1 MITPKSQKRHW
12 RTRTTRLIVGVLLA
26 GLAGCAAMSSS
37 GARTGG
43 VFGYQSTRG
52 SSVAD
57 RAISIVSANHQKTD
71 GRVPGSREAVAE
83 RRIDRARAVRR
94 AVTGQKYTN
103 LWDRI
108 RAGFR
113 LPPMH
118 GPLVTQYE
126 QWFESNPQY
135 VERMLERANLY
146 LYQIVR
152 DVQKRH
158 MPMEIALLPAIESA
172 YSPNADSSAGAI
184 GLWQIE
190 PSTGGLW
197 GLKDNWWYS
206 GARDVIASTN
216 AALDYL
222 QALHNQFHSWS
233 LALAAYNCGAGTV
246 QWAIDNNKAQGL
258 GTHYQELRLPLQ
270 TEHYVPKL
278 MAFVNIVRDPAKF
291 GLRLRDIPNSPYF
304 VRVNTGGQ
312 ISLNVVA
319 RLANMSLDQLAAINP
334 GFKHWATAPNGP
346 YTVLVPVATKAAL
359 LEGLSQLPPQD
370 RMQWARHIVIP
381 GNTISGIAQEY
392 GVSVHAI
399 MTTNHLY
406 GSFLRVGQRL
416 LIPVAGRRLV
426 VAARGDEYTVTPG
439 DTLSGIAQQYG
450 VPISTLMAVNNL
462 NSPYLQVGEVLRIPS
477 GAGGT
482 ASPPVSV
489 SAAAPVP
496 VVSTITTAS
505 TVTVTPGDTLSG
517 IAQQYGVPIGTL
529 MAVNN
534 LNSPYLQVGEVLRIP
549 FSNNARTVIPGDT
562 LSSIAQQ
569 YGVTV
574 GALMAV
580 NNLTS
585 PFLQVGEV
593 LRIPVANNA

>member
-1 MITPKSQKRHW
+1 M
-12 RTRTTRLIVGVLLA
+12 
-26 GLAGCAAMSSS
+26 
-37 GARTGG
+37 
-43 VFGYQSTRG
+43 
-52 SSVAD
+52 
-57 RAISIVSANHQKTD
+57 
-71 GRVPGSREAVAE
+71 
-83 RRIDRARAVRR
+83 
-94 AVTGQKYTN
+94 
-103 LWDRI
+103 
-108 RAGFR
+108 
-113 LPPMH
+113 
-118 GPLVTQYE
+118 TQYE

-146 LYQIVR
+146 LYQIVQE
-152 DVQKRH
+152 VQKRH

-222 QALHNQFHSWS
+222 QALHNQFHSWN

-246 QWAIDNNKAQGL
+246 QWAINNNKAQGL

-312 ISLNVVA
+312 IGLNVVA
-319 RLANMSLDQLAAINP
+319 RLANMSLHQLAAINP

-370 RMQWARHIVIP
+370 RMQWARHIVVP

-392 GVSVHAI
+392 GVSVRAI

-426 VAARGDEYTVTPG
+426 VATQGGEYTVTPG

-450 VPISTLMAVNNL
+450 VPV
-462 NSPYLQVGEVLRIPS
+462 
-477 GAGGT
+477 
-482 ASPPVSV
+482 
-489 SAAAPVP
+489 
-496 VVSTITTAS
+496 
-505 TVTVTPGDTLSG
+505 
-517 IAQQYGVPIGTL
+517 GTL

-549 FSNNARTVIPGDT
+549 
-562 LSSIAQQ
+562 
-569 YGVTV
+569 
-574 GALMAV
+574 
-580 NNLTS
+580 
-585 PFLQVGEV
+585 
-593 LRIPVANNA
+593 

>member
-1 MITPKSQKRHW
+1 MP
-12 RTRTTRLIVGVLLA
+12 
-26 GLAGCAAMSSS
+26 SS
-37 GARTGG
+37 GTSPGG
-43 VFGYQSTRG
+43 VFGHRSTRG
-52 SSVAD
+52 SYITDPAT
-57 RAISIVSANHQKTD
+57 SIVNTNHKEMD
-71 GRVPGSREAVAE
+71 GHLPRSSGAVANTK
-83 RRIDRARAVRR
+83 RKINKIRAFQ

-103 LWDRI
+103 LWNRI

-126 QWFESNPQY
+126 QWFERNPQY
-135 VERMLERANLY
+135 VENMLERANLY
-146 LYQIVR
+146 LYKIVQE
-152 DVQKRH
+152 VQKRH

-172 YSPNADSSAGAI
+172 YSPDADSSAGAI

-190 PSTGGLW
+190 PATGDLW

-206 GARDVIASTN
+206 GARDVVASTN

-222 QALHNQFHSWS
+222 QALHKQFHSWN

-246 QWAIDNNKAQGL
+246 QWAINNNKAQGL

-312 ISLNVVA
+312 IGLNVVA
-319 RLANMSLDQLAAINP
+319 RLANMSLHQLAAINP
-334 GFKHWATAPNGP
+334 GLKHWATAPNGP

-392 GVSVHAI
+392 GVSIRAI
-399 MTTNHLY
+399 MTTNHLH

-416 LIPVAGRRLV
+416 LIPVTGRRLV
-426 VAARGDEYTVTPG
+426 VATQGNGYTVTPG

-450 VPISTLMAVNNL
+450 V
-462 NSPYLQVGEVLRIPS
+462 
-477 GAGGT
+477 
-482 ASPPVSV
+482 SV
-489 SAAAPVP
+489 
-496 VVSTITTAS
+496 
-505 TVTVTPGDTLSG
+505 
-517 IAQQYGVPIGTL
+517 GTL

-534 LNSPYLQVGEVLRIP
+534 LNSPNLQVGEVLRIP
-549 FSNNARTVIPGDT
+549 
-562 LSSIAQQ
+562 L
-569 YGVTV
+569 
-574 GALMAV
+574 
-580 NNLTS
+580 
-585 PFLQVGEV
+585 
-593 LRIPVANNA
+593 ANNA

>member
-1 MITPKSQKRHW
+1 MIRPQSHRSRW
-12 RTRTTRLIVGVLLA
+12 RACTARLTLGALFA
-26 GLAGCAAMSSS
+26 GLSGCASLS
-37 GARTGG
+37 GFGAGSGG
-43 VFGYQSTRG
+43 VFGHQSARL
-52 SSVAD
+52 SVAD
-57 RAISIVSANHQKTD
+57 RAARVVTVSHKNTD
-71 GRVPGSREAVAE
+71 RHPPGSSGGVA
-83 RRIDRARAVRR
+83 ARKMDKTMAARR
-94 AVTGQKYTN
+94 AITGQKYTN

-113 LPPMH
+113 LPPMR

-126 QWFESNPQY
+126 EWFEHNPRY
-135 VERMLERANLY
+135 VEGMLERANLY
-146 LYQIVR
+146 LYQIVQA
-152 DVQKRH
+152 VQKRH
-158 MPMEIALLPAIESA
+158 MPMEIALLPAIESG
-172 YSPNADSSAGAI
+172 YSPNAYSSAGAI

-206 GARDVIASTN
+206 GARDVVASTN

-222 QALHNQFHSWS
+222 QALHNQFHSWN
-233 LALAAYNCGAGTV
+233 LALAAYNCGAGMV
-246 QWAIDNNKAQGL
+246 QWAIDNNKAKGL
-258 GTHYQELRLPLQ
+258 GTHYRELRLPLQ

-312 ISLNVVA
+312 ISLSVVA
-319 RLANMSLDQLAAINP
+319 RLADMSLNQLAAINP
-334 GFKHWATAPNGP
+334 GLKHWATAPNGP

-399 MTTNHLY
+399 MTTNHLH

-426 VAARGDEYTVTPG
+426 VPAQGGVYTVAPG

-450 VPISTLMAVNNL
+450 VPITTLMAVNNL
-462 NSPYLQVGEVLRIPS
+462 RGPYLQVGEVLRIPV
-477 GAGGT
+477 
-482 ASPPVSV
+482 AS
-489 SAAAPVP
+489 
-496 VVSTITTAS
+496 
-505 TVTVTPGDTLSG
+505 
-517 IAQQYGVPIGTL
+517 
-529 MAVNN
+529 
-534 LNSPYLQVGEVLRIP
+534 
-549 FSNNARTVIPGDT
+549 NA
-562 LSSIAQQ
+562 
-569 YGVTV
+569 
-574 GALMAV
+574 
-580 NNLTS
+580 
-585 PFLQVGEV
+585 
-593 LRIPVANNA
+593 